1 MKRFTVMILLLCML
15 LTALPAMA
23 DNVYY
28 GNMEVINC
36 NEWVSLRET
45 PSTRAKQLVK
55 VPLGAVVTDCQQ
67 YGENW
72 IYAVYEDDQGYIQAK
87 YLRQCEGLSVY
98 SAMLISDWTDYYEAM
113 GDLAPAGAIPPNTIV
128 RNCAVHASG
137 RAYVE
142 YYGYGVY
149 VDAGLAVPYNELSH
163 FPQEVS
169 LHYNYHIFD
178 EAYTPPALA
187 LDVAYAE
194 DFDLSAYDY
203 TTYDYTEFEP
213 VDEDTP
219 KVHYVL
225 YADSTVRHVHL
236 FSVSIQC
243 VNAETGEETI
253 RATLEN
259 IQYEMDPEHPLAVT
273 AVMYGDMPNLAVGYE
288 DQTGAYHFAFVDM
301 SGEDGSL
308 YLNEF

>member
-1 MKRFTVMILLLCML
+1 MKRFAVMILLLSML
-15 LTALPAMA
+15 LAALPAMA

-28 GNMEVINC
+28 GNMEVVNC

-45 PSTRAKQLVK
+45 PGTRAKQLAK
-55 VPLGAVVTDCQQ
+55 VPLGAAVTDCRQHD
-67 YGENW
+67 ENW
-72 IYAVYEDDQGYIQAK
+72 ICAVYEGQEGYIQAK
-87 YLRQCEGLSVY
+87 YLQQCEGLSVC
-98 SAMLISDWTDYYEAM
+98 SAMLIPDWCDYYEGM
-113 GDLAPAGAIPPNTIV
+113 GDTVPAGAIPPNTIV

-137 RAYVE
+137 RAFVE

-149 VDAGLAVPYNELSH
+149 VDADLAVPYNELSH
-163 FPQEVS
+163 FPREVT
-169 LHYNYHIFD
+169 LHYDYRIFD

-187 LDVAYAE
+187 LGIAYAE
-194 DFDLSAYDY
+194 DFDLAAFEF

-219 KVHYVL
+219 RLRYVL
-225 YADSTVRHVHL
+225 YADTAIRHVHL
-236 FSVSIQC
+236 FSVSIQY
-243 VNAETGEETI
+243 NEATGEETVK
-253 RATLEN
+253 ATLEN
-259 IQYEMDPEHPLAVT
+259 IQYEMAPEHPLAVT

-288 DQTGAYHFAFVDM
+288 DQTGAYHFAFVEM